1 MEKNNKNVYVA
12 IMAGG
17 IGSRFWPYSRTKKPK
32 QFLDALNTGTTLIQ
46 DTYDRFLNLCP
57 KENIYII
64 TNNIYVDLVK
74 EQIDG
79 INDEQILKEPFRRD
93 TAPCIAYVSQKI
105 YLKNKDAT
113 IIVAPSDHLILK
125 EIAFVKT
132 MEKAIDF
139 AKNKDVLLTLGIT
152 PSHANTGYGYIQF
165 DEDKELD
172 GVFGIKA
179 FTEKP
184 NEELAKQFVNSGE
197 FLWNSGTF
205 IWKAKSIL
213 NAIQTHLPDIY
224 ENIKESSAY
233 FFTDAEEEAVRK
245 AYGACTSISI
255 DYGVLEKAEN
265 RYVLPAKIGWS
276 DIGTWNSLYNA
287 FEKDYLGNAVNGNA
301 EVFDSFDN
309 MILGRKNKMIVV
321 NGVRDLCIVDTKDV
335 LLITRKDREQ
345 EIKKITVELKNK
357 DLDKYL

>member
-1 MEKNNKNVYVA
+1 MKNNNKNVYVA

-32 QFLDALNTGTTLIQ
+32 QFLDALNTGSTLIQ
-46 DTYDRFLNLCP
+46 QTYERFLNICP
-57 KENIYII
+57 KENIFVV
-64 TNNIYVDLVK
+64 TNAMYADLVK
-74 EQIDG
+74 EQIED
-79 INDEQILKEPFRRD
+79 ISEEQILREPFRRD

-113 IIVAPSDHLILK
+113 IIVSPSDHLILK
-125 EIAFVKT
+125 EIAFVET
-132 MEKAIDF
+132 MQKAINFVSD
-139 AKNKDVLLTLGIT
+139 KDVLLTLGIT
-152 PSHANTGYGYIQF
+152 PSNPNTGYGYIQF
-165 DEDKELD
+165 DEDKEAD

-184 NEELAKQFVNSGE
+184 NEELAKQFVDSGE

-205 IWKAKSIL
+205 IWKASSIL
-213 NAIQTHLPDIY
+213 KSMETFLPDIY
-224 ENIKESSAY
+224 ENIKDSSKSFY
-233 FFTDAEEEAVRK
+233 TDEENEAVTK

-255 DYGVLEKAEN
+255 DYGILEKAEN
-265 RYVLPAKIGWS
+265 RYVLPANIGWS
-276 DIGTWNSLYNA
+276 DIGTWNSLYTA

-301 EVFDSFDN
+301 QVFDSFDN
-309 MILGRKNKMIVV
+309 MILGPKNKMIVV
-321 NGVRDLCIVDTKDV
+321 NGVRNLCVVDTKDV
-335 LLITRKDREQ
+335 LLITTRDREQ

>member
-1 MEKNNKNVYVA
+1 MKNNNKNVYVA

-17 IGSRFWPYSRTKKPK
+17 IGSRFWPYSRIKKPK

-46 DTYDRFLNLCP
+46 QTYERFLNICP
-57 KENIYII
+57 KENIYIV
-64 TNNIYVDLVK
+64 TNALYVDLVK
-74 EQIDG
+74 EQIAD
-79 INDEQILKEPFRRD
+79 ISDEQILQEPFRRD

-113 IIVAPSDHLILK
+113 IIVSPSDHLILK

-132 MEKAIDF
+132 MQKAVEFVAD
-139 AKNKDVLLTLGIT
+139 KDVLLTLGIT
-152 PSHANTGYGYIQF
+152 PSHPNTGYGYIQF
-165 DEDKELD
+165 DEEKEND

-205 IWKAKSIL
+205 IWKATSIL
-213 NAIQTHLPDIY
+213 KSMERFLPEIY
-224 ENIKESSAY
+224 ENIKESSKD
-233 FFTDAEEEAVRK
+233 FFTDKEAAAVTK

-255 DYGVLEKAEN
+255 DYGILEKAEN
-265 RYVLPAKIGWS
+265 RFVLPANIGWS

-287 FEKDYLGNAVNGNA
+287 FEKDYLGNAVNGKA
-301 EVFDSFDN
+301 KVFDSFDN
-309 MILGRKNKMIVV
+309 MILGPKNKMIVV
-321 NGVRDLCIVDTKDV
+321 NGVRNLCVIDTKDV
-335 LLITRKDREQ
+335 LLITTKDREQ